1 MPVEVLERITNFTA
15 LGLRFWDATLDRQVR
30 DGLKVTARPFFERR
44 LQERTARLTA
54 SGIYTFQGLPGLRD
68 LESGFVTADTSPAIS
83 RRFVVEVSDEE
94 RRYVDIAFE
103 VELPLP
109 YRGVFLIGGGTVSP
123 PEGVPPGML
132 LYSAPTRRRPT
143 WFGAVRGE
151 LAEAATGDP
160 AAHSLVAVTD
170 PQGETWHGV
179 ADAGGRF
186 TVWLAYPGV
195 EETPLGSPQVTP
207 SLPLLERA
215 WPVRLQVF
223 YSPATRQSLPG
234 TTLPDY
240 ESVLT
245 QNPSDV
251 WQLPLDGGGTPAP
264 EWLGDLRF
272 GRELTARSGDAPQL
286 LVGPETTSP

>member
-1 MPVEVLERITNFTA
+1 MPVEVLERITAFTA

-30 DGLKVTARPFFERR
+30 DGLQVTARPFFERR
-44 LQERTARLTA
+44 LQVREAILTV
-54 SGIYTFQGLPGLRD
+54 SGIYTFQGMPGLRD
-68 LESGFVTADTSPAIS
+68 LESGFATAEMSPAIS
-83 RRFVVEVSDEE
+83 RRFVVEVSDTL
-94 RRYVDIAFE
+94 RRFVDIAFE

-109 YRGVFLIGGGTVSP
+109 YRGVFLIGGGAGSP
-123 PEGVPPGML
+123 PEGAPPGML
-132 LYSAPTRRRPT
+132 LYSAPTRRRST

-160 AAHSLVAVTD
+160 AAHALVAVVD

-179 ADAGGRF
+179 ADSGGRF

-195 EETPLGSPQVTP
+195 EQTPLGSPQVTP
-207 SLPLLERA
+207 SLPLLARL

-223 YSPATRQSLPG
+223 YSPATWQSLPG
-234 TTLPDY
+234 TALPDY

-245 QNPSDV
+245 QNPAEV
-251 WQLPLDGGGTPAP
+251 WQTPPDGGGTPGP
-264 EWLGDLRF
+264 EWLGDLQF